1 MKNFLLIYLF
11 FGVCFTS
18 HSQNT
23 GVLIGSTSD
32 IDLYLNPMQS
42 DGLYVTK
49 NKSGKAIDQSQYL
62 FLEWNENCQIFFSE
76 NKVFAIRNLN
86 YNINSK
92 KLESLIGKDSIF
104 QFNENRIDYIKRD
117 NKKFKFYNF
126 NDSNQLYQELY
137 VSENIIFLKG
147 YKLIFKEAFINP
159 MTNAVI
165 SEAKSEVIEKYFCK
179 ISDSDYISLDL
190 KKKTILKIMG
200 DKSTQIEKFVSDSKL
215 TYSLENDLI
224 KIFKYY
230 DTL

>member
-1 MKNFLLIYLF
+1 
-11 FGVCFTS
+11 
-18 HSQNT
+18 
-23 GVLIGSTSD
+23 
-32 IDLYLNPMQS
+32 
-42 DGLYVTK
+42 
-49 NKSGKAIDQSQYL
+49 
-62 FLEWNENCQIFFSE
+62 
-76 NKVFAIRNLN
+76 
-86 YNINSK
+86 
-92 KLESLIGKDSIF
+92 
-104 QFNENRIDYIKRD
+104 
-117 NKKFKFYNF
+117 
-126 NDSNQLYQELY
+126 LYQELY

>member
-11 FGVCFTS
+11 FGVCFVS
-18 HSQNT
+18 YSQST
-23 GVLIGSTSD
+23 GTLVGSTTD
-32 IDLYLNPMQS
+32 IDTYLNPMQS
-42 DGLYVTK
+42 DGLYIPLK
-49 NKSGKAIDQSQYL
+49 KSSKSIDHSQYL
-62 FLEWNENCQIFFSE
+62 FTEWNENCQIFYSE
-76 NKVFAIRNLN
+76 NKVFPIKNLN
-86 YNINSK
+86 YNIDSK

-104 QFNENRIDYIKRD
+104 QYNVNRIDFIKRND
-117 NKKFKFYNF
+117 KKYKFYNY

-137 VSENIIFLKG
+137 VSKNVIFLKG
-147 YKLIFKEAFINP
+147 YKLILKEAFINP

-165 SEAKSEVIEKYFCK
+165 SEAKSVVIEKYFCK
-179 ISDSDYISLDL
+179 ISDNDFTPLDL
-190 KKKTILKIMG
+190 KKKAILKLMG